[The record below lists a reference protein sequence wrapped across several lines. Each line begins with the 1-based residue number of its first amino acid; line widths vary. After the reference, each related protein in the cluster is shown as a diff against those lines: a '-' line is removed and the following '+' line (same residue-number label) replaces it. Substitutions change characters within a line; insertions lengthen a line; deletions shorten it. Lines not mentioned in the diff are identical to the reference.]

1 MKKSGSHA
9 DLVVKD
15 NIEQIQNLKQQKEIL
30 EHGIEMFNKK
40 PKKGIEFLQKQGLIG
55 TELSDIAEFLH
66 KDDERLDRTVIGKI
80 FIWFFL
86 RPMINNIYFPGDF
99 LGDPDEY
106 NKTIMY
112 IYVDMLDF
120 KNKELVQAL
129 RLFLEGF
136 RFVEVCWV
144 KVPTVIDFKS
154 A

>member
-80 FIWFFL
+80 LI
-86 RPMINNIYFPGDF
+86 
-99 LGDPDEY
+99 
-106 NKTIMY
+106 
-112 IYVDMLDF
+112 
-120 KNKELVQAL
+120 
-129 RLFLEGF
+129 
-136 RFVEVCWV
+136 
-144 KVPTVIDFKS
+144 
-154 A
+154 

>member
-1 MKKSGSHA
+1 MSILILRFARSSSSLVVTLRFTFQSNLSSDHKKDMKKSGSHA

-80 FIWFFL
+80 V
-86 RPMINNIYFPGDF
+86 IYHQTND
-99 LGDPDEY
+99 
-106 NKTIMY
+106 
-112 IYVDMLDF
+112 
-120 KNKELVQAL
+120 
-129 RLFLEGF
+129 
-136 RFVEVCWV
+136 
-144 KVPTVIDFKS
+144 
-154 A
+154 

>member
-80 FIWFFL
+80 FI
-86 RPMINNIYFPGDF
+86 
-99 LGDPDEY
+99 
-106 NKTIMY
+106 
-112 IYVDMLDF
+112 
-120 KNKELVQAL
+120 
-129 RLFLEGF
+129 
-136 RFVEVCWV
+136 
-144 KVPTVIDFKS
+144 
-154 A
+154 